1 MGATGATLMSATHA
15 DRHAVYESLEPLV
28 GEAVANTI
36 MDLLPSHPESELV
49 TRTDMHAT
57 ATLLR
62 GEMSELRSELRGEMA
77 ELRGDLTSEMT
88 ELRSES
94 RGEMAELRGD
104 LTSEM
109 TELRG
114 YMIGEFGLVRSEL
127 STRFERNQQWLL
139 AVVSTNLLAI
149 LGAAI
154 AVVIAIGA

>member
-1 MGATGATLMSATHA
+1 MSATHA

-28 GEAVANTI
+28 GEVVANTI
-36 MDLLPSHPESELV
+36 MDLLPSRPESELV
-49 TRTDMHAT
+49 TRTDMLAT

-77 ELRGDLTSEMT
+77 D
-88 ELRSES
+88 LRSELS
-94 RGEMAELRGD
+94 G
-104 LTSEM
+104 EM

-114 YMIGEFGLVRSEL
+114 ELAELRGEMIGEFGLVRSEM

-139 AVVSTNLLAI
+139 AVVSTNLLAV

-154 AVVIAIGA
+154 AVVIALGA

>member
-62 GEMSELRSELRGEMA
+62 GEMSELRSELRGEM
-77 ELRGDLTSEMT
+77 T
-88 ELRSES
+88 ELRSD
-94 RGEMAELRGD
+94 LR
-104 LTSEM
+104 TEM